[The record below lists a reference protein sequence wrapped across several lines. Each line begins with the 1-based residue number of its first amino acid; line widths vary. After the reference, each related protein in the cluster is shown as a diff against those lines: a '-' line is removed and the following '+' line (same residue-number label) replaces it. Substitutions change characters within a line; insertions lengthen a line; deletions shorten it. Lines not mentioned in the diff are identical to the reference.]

1 MTPATPMPFR
11 DDVQCY
17 VEKLEY
23 DFVRRTG
30 KLFMGENSCTD
41 MGGCIRLFKQIDQD
55 VRLIETI
62 RSGPQPDTTYRLVAG
77 KWQAYL
83 PAAVVS

>member
-1 MTPATPMPFR
+1 MLPFR

-23 DFVRRTG
+23 DFQRRAG

-41 MGGCIRLFKQIDQD
+41 MDGCIRLFKRIDPD
-55 VRLIETI
+55 VELIETI
-62 RSGPQPDTTYRLVAG
+62 ASPSSPRRDTTYRRVAG
-77 KWQAYL
+77 KWKAYL
-83 PAAVVS
+83 PGEAVQ